1 MSSRRTIARFTF
13 SRWDFLSAPLP
24 VVLAAC
30 NAMVTETS
38 DHDHDFTGGLLAGGL
53 PIEVQVPAEQNPIER
68 DGTIRALLAQ
78 WNGVDTTDW
87 PVPTVLV
94 QERAA

>member
-30 NAMVTETS
+30 NAMVTET
-38 DHDHDFTGGLLAGGL
+38 HDHDRDFTGALIAGGL
-53 PIEVQVPAEQNPIER
+53 PIEVQVPAEQNPVER
-68 DGTIRALLAQ
+68 DGTIRGLLAK
-78 WNGVDTTDW
+78 WYNVDTSDW
-87 PVPTVLV
+87 PIPMVLV
-94 QERAA
+94 QGRAS